1 MTLNDLTVLVEKNA
15 LACDNPNSR
24 DMLATDGSQD
34 RKYLTLADE
43 TRATAFQT
51 VLRPLEDRH
60 LVACGVKKGC
70 REEAAE
76 RATSDCDFERVHWS
90 ELPIQSSRVS
100 FWQKA
105 GCLHAPRPG
114 RLRISPRIGD
124 GVNFQRLVRTV
135 EKLDGGEPQ
144 IGITDVFKIMDLIFT
159 CAIHEVTRVARRVG
173 RLDNGAILRMRPGP
187 ASCDG
192 SPEIVE
198 HVPMKSDPLT
208 RSEPNFP
215 DAHAIGFRQKPSAD
229 STIELICLE
238 LLANGAG
245 PGRRDLLNHVS
256 GHSMSSLVLSCLL
269 KALFDT
275 QSGLCA
281 NMLRTE

>member
-1 MTLNDLTVLVEKNA
+1 MA
-15 LACDNPNSR
+15 L
-24 DMLATDGSQD
+24 
-34 RKYLTLADE
+34 
-43 TRATAFQT
+43 
-51 VLRPLEDRH
+51 
-60 LVACGVKKGC
+60 
-70 REEAAE
+70 
-76 RATSDCDFERVHWS
+76 
-90 ELPIQSSRVS
+90 
-100 FWQKA
+100 
-105 GCLHAPRPG
+105 
-114 RLRISPRIGD
+114 
-124 GVNFQRLVRTV
+124 NFQRLVRTV
-135 EKLDGGEPQ
+135 DKLDRREPP
-144 IGITDVFKIMDLIFT
+144 IAITDVFQIMDLVFT

-208 RSEPNFP
+208 RSDPNFP

-229 STIELICLE
+229 STVELICLK
-238 LLANGAG
+238 LLANGTG
-245 PGRRDLLNHVS
+245 PGRPDLLNPAS

-281 NMLRTE
+281 DVLRTE